1 MGRVVFQSGAS
12 CLLKVERVVLVLE
25 LCGGKFVLITCLS
38 CLPVVVVVVSVDPAS
53 QWRTGDP
60 SLKNPRE
67 FS

>member
-1 MGRVVFQSGAS
+1 MFFLLLVFFFHFVVF
-12 CLLKVERVVLVLE
+12 VLVDV
-25 LCGGKFVLITCLS
+25 CRM
-38 CLPVVVVVVSVDPAS
+38 VVVVVSVDPAS

>member
-1 MGRVVFQSGAS
+1 MYRS
-12 CLLKVERVVLVLE
+12 
-25 LCGGKFVLITCLS
+25 T
-38 CLPVVVVVVSVDPAS
+38 VVVVVVSVDPAS